1 MQSRNDLGFLHVC
14 QHLGAGV
21 FMQLSRRFLPPMSLL
36 CAFEASARHQS
47 FTAAAAELHLT
58 QSAVSRQIRALE
70 DRLGIDLFVRERQ
83 TVRLSPAGQAY
94 AQEIRGALMR
104 ISNATLGLR
113 TNPQGGSLN
122 LAILPT
128 FGTRWLAPRLPQFF
142 SAHPGITINLTTR
155 LSQFD
160 FQLEAVDAGI
170 HFGLPHWPGAE
181 LAFLMS
187 ETVVPACSPAMW
199 AQHQFAQPQDLLRAP
214 LLHLASRPDAWHRWF
229 EHQGH
234 PTSEVPGMLFDQFA
248 TAAQAAT
255 AGVGVALLPTFLI
268 AQELASGEL
277 VRALPQL
284 PEMESAERY
293 YLAWPTSRSAY
304 PPLQAFRAWI
314 QASASSF
321 MAQHVQGPA
330 TDADAPRSP

>member
-1 MQSRNDLGFLHVC
+1 
-14 QHLGAGV
+14 
-21 FMQLSRRFLPPMSLL
+21 MQLSRRFLPPMSLL

-70 DRLGIDLFVRERQ
+70 ERLGTELFVRERQ
-83 TVRLSPAGQAY
+83 TVRLSAAGQAY
-94 AQEIRGALMR
+94 AQEIRAALVR
-104 ISNATLGLR
+104 ISNATLGFR

-160 FQLEAVDAGI
+160 FQLEAVDAAI
-170 HFGLPHWPGAE
+170 HFGLPNWPGAE
-181 LAFLMS
+181 LEFLMS
-187 ETVVPACSPAMW
+187 ETVVPACSAAVL
-199 AQHQFAQPQDLLRAP
+199 AQHQFAQPQDLLSAP

-229 EHQGH
+229 EHQGCH
-234 PTSEVPGMLFDQFA
+234 TAETPGMLFDQFA

-255 AGVGVALLPTFLI
+255 SGVGVALLPAFLI
-268 AQELASGEL
+268 ERELASGEL
-277 VRALPQL
+277 VRALPHL

-293 YLAWPTSRSAY
+293 YLAWPTSRAAY
-304 PPLQAFRAWI
+304 PPLQAFRSWL
-314 QASASSF
+314 QAVASSF
-321 MAQHVQGPA
+321 MAQRAAEVAAAPF
-330 TDADAPRSP
+330 TDAARDI